1 MPNNFHGYTLSR
13 PTRWIQSVSVKSRAP
28 HVVQPPAHRR
38 ACTAAHGTV
47 SRARPVCLWLLSPNS
62 APQPCISF
70 LPLIPTGGISP
81 FPTQLHH
88 IPRRAYPYRS
98 HAPERVR
105 YPCVVTRSA
114 CCCASRCSP
123 PRLET
128 ALLPLHSKGMAST
141 SSAYIAC
148 ARWWV
153 CQGRERSAQKMCL
166 ALEVGVHLPRYV
178 PMRAVWKDHNNKY
191 FALVGDMLVNH
202 TSTLILT
209 HHQPCRSL

>member
-13 PTRWIQSVSVKSRAP
+13 PTQWIQSVSVKSRAP

-128 ALLPLHSKGMAST
+128 ALLRLHSKGMAST
-141 SSAYIAC
+141 SSAYVAC
-148 ARWWV
+148 ARWWI
-153 CQGRERSAQKMCL
+153 CKGRERSAQKMCL
-166 ALEVGVHLPRYV
+166 RWL
-178 PMRAVWKDHNNKY
+178 WKWVCIYHGMFPCVQYGRITINISRL
-191 FALVGDMLVNH
+191 LVICW
-202 TSTLILT
+202 SIT
-209 HHQPCRSL
+209 HPPSF